1 MTYMKGDYI
10 STSSRYGESK
20 PGCFAYIDETV
31 KDGDLYISTIGIYDG
46 EGKENKIF
54 DFNVGTLS
62 GDPNDVFSLAK
73 ETYLSN
79 FSIID

>member
-31 KDGDLYISTIGIYDG
+31 KDGDLYISAIGIYDG
-46 EGKENKIF
+46 EGKENR
-54 DFNVGTLS
+54 
-62 GDPNDVFSLAK
+62 LAP
-73 ETYLSN
+73 
-79 FSIID
+79 

>member
-1 MTYMKGDYI
+1 MTHMKGDYI

-20 PGCFAYIDETV
+20 PGCFAYIDDTV
-31 KDGDLYISTIGIYDG
+31 KDGDLYISTIGVYDE

-62 GDPNDVFSLAK
+62 GDPGDVFSLAK

>member
-10 STSSRYGESK
+10 STNSRYGESK
-20 PGCFAYIDETV
+20 AGCFAYIDDTV
-31 KDGDLYISTIGIYDG
+31 KDGDLYISAIGIYDG

-62 GDPNDVFSLAK
+62 GEPDDVFSLAK

>member
-1 MTYMKGDYI
+1 MIYMTGDY
-10 STSSRYGESK
+10 SSSDERYGVSK
-20 PGCFAYIDETV
+20 SGCFAYIDDTV

-54 DFNVGTLS
+54 VFNVGTLS
-62 GDPNDVFSLAK
+62 GDVNEVFSLAK

>member
-1 MTYMKGDYI
+1 MSYMTGDY
-10 STSSRYGESK
+10 SSSDERYGESTND
-20 PGCFAYIDETV
+20 CYAYIDDTV

-46 EGKENKIF
+46 KSKENKIF

-62 GDPNDVFSLAK
+62 GDANEVFSLAK

-79 FSIID
+79 FSIMD